1 MITSIKLSWS
11 PLTKSQFPVL
21 IVFHLYWTV
30 AESGTTQIKVRIIFW
45 VIFNPCFSPKI
56 KEIPYIKWS
65 IMALS
70 GIVYCTYIIPKVCA
84 TCLKWSTC
92 FKRSICMKQSPHY
105 SPWVT
110 VLYRF
115 NYRVLMLVILRA
127 LHLPGYL
134 LFCSL
139 LSEKRIFLTANKM
152 RHPFLVNLFACFQTH
167 VSLIWIL
174 LQVILFPCV
183 TYLAVQPFA
192 FLFLPSTLWVRYHP
206 TPGFLWH
213 GRLSNLVAYM
223 IESLDCLHIL
233 TPTYPPIPMTQSSS
247 FCLSFK

>member
-70 GIVYCTYIIPKVCA
+70 GIVYCTYIIPKVCD

-92 FKRSICMKQSPHY
+92 FKQSICMKRSPHY

-110 VLYRF
+110 VQYRF
-115 NYRVLMLVILRA
+115 NYIVLMLVILRA

-183 TYLAVQPFA
+183 TYLAVWPFA
-192 FLFLPSTLWVRYHP
+192 FLFLPSTLWVSYHP

-213 GRLSNLVAYM
+213 GRHSNLVAYM

>member
-30 AESGTTQIKVRIIFW
+30 AESGTTQIKIRIIFW
-45 VIFNPCFSPKI
+45 VIFNPCFSPII

-70 GIVYCTYIIPKVCA
+70 HIVYCTYIIPKVCG

-92 FKRSICMKQSPHY
+92 FKWSICMKRSPHY

-110 VLYRF
+110 VQYRF
-115 NYRVLMLVILRA
+115 SYIVLMLVILRA

-139 LSEKRIFLTANKM
+139 LVYIK
-152 RHPFLVNLFACFQTH
+152 
-167 VSLIWIL
+167 
-174 LQVILFPCV
+174 
-183 TYLAVQPFA
+183 
-192 FLFLPSTLWVRYHP
+192 
-206 TPGFLWH
+206 
-213 GRLSNLVAYM
+213 
-223 IESLDCLHIL
+223 
-233 TPTYPPIPMTQSSS
+233 S
-247 FCLSFK
+247 FTFTWLSFILQSIIREKNFLDSKQDEASISS